1 MEKVAFSFN
10 KWNTIIGWF
19 TFGIALLTYTLTVE
33 PTMSFWDC
41 GEYIATAA
49 KLQVGH
55 PPGAP
60 LYQMIGAFFAMF
72 AADDT
77 KIALMVNMM
86 SVVSSAFT
94 ILFLFWSSSII
105 LRKLVGRF
113 ADLET
118 NDDNTNSLTTSN
130 NIVILGS
137 SFVGALA
144 YTFSDSFWY
153 NAVEA
158 EVYAMASL
166 LIALLFWLGLRW
178 EQDMHKPR
186 GNRWLLII
194 SLVVG
199 LSFGV
204 HFMALLTIPA
214 IGFLYF
220 FKNYKTVTVKSFL
233 LANVIVVAIL
243 LFIFKL
249 LLPLTM
255 GFFGKTEVFMVN
267 SLGLPFDS
275 GTIFVTIVMIAL
287 FYFGLNYTRNKGM
300 VTYNTLILCILFIL
314 IGFSTWMMLPI
325 RANANTV
332 INENKPSDAREVLA
346 YYNREQ
352 YGVNPLFYG
361 PQYTE
366 AFSGL
371 DEENPYLDKAPNYE
385 RDYKTGK
392 YVIVNN
398 FKNADQN
405 TDDNHKTVLPRMWSG
420 DHIENYMNFTN
431 APKFRINPNYD
442 YADDLAKYGLDPSQL
457 SEEDY
462 NKAIAQLKSE
472 TEKTINEFRQAYAQK
487 QIDNEGYV
495 KFLKSY
501 GDYLIVDKPATIDN
515 LGFMV
520 EYQFGYMYWRYL
532 MWNFVGRQSDDQGRY
547 DYLDGNWLSGIT
559 FIDELHLGSQD
570 NLPSDVLNN
579 KGRNVYFF
587 LPFILGLIGL
597 MYHANK
603 DLKSFYVLLALFLF
617 TGIALKIYLNERPF
631 EPRER
636 DYALVGSFYVFAIWI
651 GFGVYALYESAKKY
665 IAPKVAG
672 PIIIAASLLAAPVL
686 MASQNWDDHDR
697 SGKYTA
703 VAMAKAYLE
712 SCDENA
718 ILFTIGDNDTF
729 PLWYVQEIENIRTD
743 VKIVNTSLFMTDW
756 YIDQMKTKT
765 YESDPLPISFTHNQ
779 YVGDKLD
786 YVAYIPKIDSR
797 WDIKDLITFIKN
809 PKATV
814 QMQNGQTIHFY
825 PTNKIRIPVD
835 KNTII
840 NNKVV
845 DPKYNDSI
853 VPFIDIDIKGNAL
866 YKNRLMM
873 LDIVANNNWK
883 RPIYF
888 TGGAFANEDYIW
900 MKEYLQLE
908 GMVYKLVPIR
918 TRMSED
924 GSPLEMGQID
934 SEKMYAK
941 VMKWDWGNSESP
953 DIYHDTETKRNSI
966 TYRTNLARLMNQLL
980 LEGKKDKA
988 KNIINLAMTKMPV
1001 EFFGYY
1007 SLLEPFADGYY
1018 KIGEKEK
1025 AQQLLQNLIGK
1036 YQENLN
1042 YYGQL
1047 KASEQGGIATTIIID
1062 IERYRSLLQVMKK
1075 NDDITFYNKSKIS
1088 FNTYIKM
1095 FERFERDKE

>member
-1 MEKVAFSFN
+1 MDKTAFNFN
-10 KWNTIIGWF
+10 KWNTIIGWI
-19 TFGIALLTYTLTVE
+19 TFGIALITYTLTVE

-49 KLQVGH
+49 KLEVGH

-72 AADDT
+72 ALDNT
-77 KIALMVNMM
+77 KIALMVNMV
-86 SVVSSAFT
+86 SVFSSAFT
-94 ILFLFWSSSII
+94 ILFMFWSSSMI
-105 LRKLVGRF
+105 LRKIVSRF
-113 ADLET
+113 A
-118 NDDNTNSLTTSN
+118 STTALNSN
-130 NIVILGS
+130 NDVVILGS

-178 EQDMHKPR
+178 EQDMDKPR
-186 GNRWLLII
+186 GNKWLLII

-220 FKNYKTVTVKSFL
+220 FKNYEKVTIKSFII
-233 LANVIVVAIL
+233 ANVVVISIL

-255 GFFGKTEVFMVN
+255 AFFGKTEVFMVN
-267 SLGLPFDS
+267 NLGLPFDS
-275 GTIFVTIVMIAL
+275 GTLFVALLIAVL
-287 FYFGLNYTRNKGM
+287 FYFGLQFTKKKQLI
-300 VTYNTLILCILFIL
+300 TYNTLLLCVLFIL

-366 AFSGL
+366 NFAGL
-371 DEENPYLDKAPNYE
+371 DKDNPYLDKAPNYE

-405 TDDNHKTVLPRMWSG
+405 SDDNHKTILPRMWSA
-420 DHIENYMNFTN
+420 DHIENYMNFSN
-431 APKFRINPNYD
+431 PPAFRLNPD
-442 YADDLAKYGLDPSQL
+442 YPYEDDLAKYGIDPSQL

-462 NKAIAQLKSE
+462 NKAIAQLKNE
-472 TEKTINEFRQAYAQK
+472 TEKIVNEFRQAYAQQ

-501 GDYLIVDKPATIDN
+501 GDYLLIDKPTTVDN

-532 MWNFVGRQSDDQGRY
+532 MWNFVGRQNDVQGRY
-547 DYLDGNWLSGIT
+547 DYLDGNWLSGIS

-570 NLPSDVLNN
+570 NLPSDVVNN

-651 GFGVYALYESAKKY
+651 GFGVYALYESAQKY
-665 IAPKVAG
+665 LAPKIAG
-672 PIIIAASLLAAPVL
+672 PIMISACLLAAPVL

-697 SGKYTA
+697 SGKSTA
-703 VAMAKAYLE
+703 VAMAKAYLT
-712 SCDENA
+712 SCDPNA

-729 PLWYVQEIENIRTD
+729 PLWYAQEIEGVRTD
-743 VKIVNTSLFMTDW
+743 IKIVNTSLFMTDW

-765 YESDPLPISFTHNQ
+765 YESDALPISFTHDQ

-786 YVAYIPKIDSR
+786 YVAFIPKIDTR
-797 WDIKDLITFIKN
+797 WDIKDLIDFIKN
-809 PKATV
+809 PKSTV
-814 QMQNGQTIHFY
+814 EMQNGQTIHFY

-840 NNKVV
+840 KNKVV
-845 DPKYNDSI
+845 SAQYFDSI
-853 VPFIDIDIKGNAL
+853 VPYIDIDVSKNAL

-888 TGGAFANEDYIW
+888 SGGAFDNEDYIW

-908 GMVYKLVPIR
+908 GMVYKLVPVK
-918 TRMSED
+918 TTLPKD
-924 GSPLEMGQID
+924 ASPLDMGQLD
-934 SEKMYAK
+934 SDKMYDI
-941 VMKWDWGNSESP
+941 VMKWEWGNGESP
-953 DIYHDTETKRNSI
+953 TIYHDPETRRNSI
-966 TYRTNLARLMNQLL
+966 NYRSYLSRLMKQLIK
-980 LEGKKDKA
+980 EGKTEKA
-988 KNIINLAMTKMPV
+988 KKVINLAMTKLPV
-1001 EFFGYY
+1001 EYFDYY
-1007 SLLEPFADGYY
+1007 SLVEPFADGYY
-1018 KIGEKEK
+1018 KTGEKVK
-1025 AQQLLQNLIGK
+1025 AQQLLDKLTQK
-1036 YQENLN
+1036 YRENLN
-1042 YYGQL
+1042 YYGGL
-1047 KASEQGGIATTIIID
+1047 KASDQSSIVIPIVTD
-1062 IERYRSLLQVMKK
+1062 IERYRSLLKVMKEN
-1075 NDDITFYNKSKIS
+1075 NDLEFYNKHRAT

-1095 FERFERDKE
+1095 FERFERDRE

>member
-1 MEKVAFSFN
+1 MDKTAFNFN
-10 KWNTIIGWF
+10 KWNTIIGWL
-19 TFGIALLTYTLTVE
+19 TFGIALITYSLTVE

-49 KLQVGH
+49 KLEVGH

-72 AADDT
+72 ALDNT
-77 KIALMVNMM
+77 KIALMVNMV
-86 SVVSSAFT
+86 SVFSSAFT
-94 ILFLFWSSSII
+94 ILFMFWSSSMI
-105 LRKLVGRF
+105 LRKIVGRF
-113 ADLET
+113 ASTPSLNKN
-118 NDDNTNSLTTSN
+118 ND
-130 NIVILGS
+130 VVVLGS

-178 EQDMHKPR
+178 EQDMDKPR
-186 GNRWLLII
+186 GNKWLLII

-220 FKNYKTVTVKSFL
+220 FKNYEKVTLKSFII
-233 LANVIVVAIL
+233 ANVVVISIL

-255 GFFGKTEVFMVN
+255 AFFGKTEVFMVN
-267 SLGLPFDS
+267 NLGLPFDS
-275 GTIFVTIVMIAL
+275 GTLFVAILIAVL
-287 FYFGLNYTRNKGM
+287 FYFGLQYTKKKQLI
-300 VTYNTLILCILFIL
+300 TYNTLLLCVLFIL

-366 AFSGL
+366 NFAGL
-371 DEENPYLDKAPNYE
+371 DKDNPYLDKAPNYE

-398 FKNADQN
+398 FKNAEQN
-405 TDDNHKTVLPRMWSG
+405 SDDNHKTILPRMWSAE
-420 DHIENYMNFTN
+420 HIENYMNFTN
-431 APKFRINPNYD
+431 PPAFRLNPD
-442 YADDLAKYGLDPSQL
+442 YPYEEDLAKYGIDPSQL

-472 TEKTINEFRQAYAQK
+472 TEKIVNEFRQAYAQQ

-501 GDYLIVDKPATIDN
+501 GDYLLIEKPTTADN

-532 MWNFVGRQSDDQGRY
+532 MWNFVGRQNDVQGRY
-547 DYLDGNWLSGIT
+547 DYLDGNWLSGIS
-559 FIDELHLGSQD
+559 FIDELHLGSQE
-570 NLPSDVLNN
+570 NLPSDVTNN

-651 GFGVYALYESAKKY
+651 GFGVYALYESAQKY
-665 IAPKVAG
+665 LAPKIAG
-672 PIIIAASLLAAPVL
+672 PIMISACLLAAPVL

-697 SGKYTA
+697 SGKSTA
-703 VAMAKAYLE
+703 VAMAKAYLT
-712 SCDENA
+712 SCDPNA

-729 PLWYVQEIENIRTD
+729 PLWYAQEIEGVRTD
-743 VKIVNTSLFMTDW
+743 IKIVNTSLFMTDW

-765 YESDPLPISFTHNQ
+765 YESDALPISFTHDQ

-786 YVAYIPKIDSR
+786 YVAFIPKIDTR
-797 WDIKDLITFIKN
+797 WDIKDLIDFIKN
-809 PKATV
+809 PKSTV
-814 QMQNGQTIHFY
+814 EMQNGQTIHFY

-840 NNKVV
+840 KNKVV
-845 DPKYNDSI
+845 SAQYFDSI
-853 VPFIDIDIKGNAL
+853 VPYIDIDVSKNAL

-888 TGGAFANEDYIW
+888 SGGAFDNEDYIW

-908 GMVYKLVPIR
+908 GMVYKLVPVK
-918 TRMSED
+918 TTLPKD
-924 GSPLEMGQID
+924 ASPLDMGQLD
-934 SEKMYAK
+934 SDKMYDI
-941 VMKWDWGNSESP
+941 VMKWEWGNGESTT
-953 DIYHDTETKRNSI
+953 IYHDPETRRNSI
-966 TYRTNLARLMNQLL
+966 NYRSYLSRLMNQLIK
-980 LEGKKDKA
+980 EGKTDKA
-988 KNIINLAMTKMPV
+988 KKVIDLAMTKLPV
-1001 EFFGYY
+1001 EYFGYY
-1007 SLLEPFADGYY
+1007 SLVEPFADGYY
-1018 KIGEKEK
+1018 KTGEKAK
-1025 AQQLLQNLIGK
+1025 AQQLLDKLTQK
-1036 YQENLN
+1036 YRENLN
-1042 YYGQL
+1042 YYGGL
-1047 KASEQGGIATTIIID
+1047 KASEQSSIVIPIVTD
-1062 IERYRSLLQVMKK
+1062 IERYRSLLKVMKEN
-1075 NDDITFYNKSKIS
+1075 NDLEFYNKHRAT

-1095 FERFERDKE
+1095 FERFERDRE

>member
-1 MEKVAFSFN
+1 MDKTAFNFN
-10 KWNTIIGWF
+10 KWNTIIGWL
-19 TFGIALLTYTLTVE
+19 TFGIALITYSLTVE

-49 KLQVGH
+49 KLEVGH

-72 AADDT
+72 ALDNT
-77 KIALMVNMM
+77 KIALMVNMV
-86 SVVSSAFT
+86 SVFSSAFT
-94 ILFLFWSSSII
+94 ILFMFWSSSMI
-105 LRKLVGRF
+105 LRKIVGRF
-113 ADLET
+113 ASTPSLNKN
-118 NDDNTNSLTTSN
+118 ND
-130 NIVILGS
+130 VVVLGS

-178 EQDMHKPR
+178 EQDMDKPR
-186 GNRWLLII
+186 GNKWLLII

-220 FKNYKTVTVKSFL
+220 FKNYEKVTLKSFII
-233 LANVIVVAIL
+233 ANVVVISIL

-255 GFFGKTEVFMVN
+255 AFFGKTEVFMVN
-267 SLGLPFDS
+267 NLGLPFDS
-275 GTIFVTIVMIAL
+275 GTLFVAILIAVL
-287 FYFGLNYTRNKGM
+287 FYFGLQYTKKKQLI
-300 VTYNTLILCILFIL
+300 TYNTLLLCVLFIL

-366 AFSGL
+366 NFAGL
-371 DEENPYLDKAPNYE
+371 DKDNPYLDKAPNYE

-398 FKNADQN
+398 FKNAEQN
-405 TDDNHKTVLPRMWSG
+405 SDDNHKTILPRMWSAE
-420 DHIENYMNFTN
+420 HIENYMNFTN
-431 APKFRINPNYD
+431 PPAFRLNPD
-442 YADDLAKYGLDPSQL
+442 YPYEEDLAKYGIDPSQL

-472 TEKTINEFRQAYAQK
+472 TEKIVNEFRQAYAQQ

-501 GDYLIVDKPATIDN
+501 GDYLLIEKPTTADN

-532 MWNFVGRQSDDQGRY
+532 MWNFVGRQNDVQGRY
-547 DYLDGNWLSGIT
+547 DYLDGNWLSGIS
-559 FIDELHLGSQD
+559 FIDELHLGSQE
-570 NLPSDVLNN
+570 NLPSDVTNN

-651 GFGVYALYESAKKY
+651 GFGVYALYESAQKY
-665 IAPKVAG
+665 LAPKIAG
-672 PIIIAASLLAAPVL
+672 PIIISACLLAAPVL

-697 SGKYTA
+697 SGKSTA
-703 VAMAKAYLE
+703 VAMAKAYLT
-712 SCDENA
+712 SCDPNA

-729 PLWYVQEIENIRTD
+729 PLWYAQEIEGVRTD
-743 VKIVNTSLFMTDW
+743 IKIVNTSLFMTDW

-765 YESDPLPISFTHNQ
+765 YESDALPISFTHDQ

-786 YVAYIPKIDSR
+786 YVAFIPKIDTR
-797 WDIKDLITFIKN
+797 WDVKDLIDFIKN
-809 PKATV
+809 PKSTV
-814 QMQNGQTIHFY
+814 EMQNGQTIHFY

-840 NNKVV
+840 KNKVV
-845 DPKYNDSI
+845 SAQYFDSI
-853 VPFIDIDIKGNAL
+853 VPYIDIDVSKNAL

-888 TGGAFANEDYIW
+888 SGGAFDNEDYIW

-908 GMVYKLVPIR
+908 GMVYKLVPVK
-918 TRMSED
+918 TTLPKD
-924 GSPLEMGQID
+924 ASPLDMGQLD
-934 SEKMYAK
+934 SDKMYDI
-941 VMKWDWGNSESP
+941 VMKWEWGNGESTT
-953 DIYHDTETKRNSI
+953 IYHDPETRRNSI
-966 TYRTNLARLMNQLL
+966 NYRSYLSRLMNQLIK
-980 LEGKKDKA
+980 EGKTDKA
-988 KNIINLAMTKMPV
+988 KKVIDLAMTKLPV
-1001 EFFGYY
+1001 EYFGYY
-1007 SLLEPFADGYY
+1007 SLVEPFADGYY
-1018 KIGEKEK
+1018 KTGEKVK
-1025 AQQLLQNLIGK
+1025 AQQLLDKLTQK
-1036 YQENLN
+1036 YRENLN
-1042 YYGQL
+1042 YYGGL
-1047 KASEQGGIATTIIID
+1047 KATEQSSIVIPIVTD
-1062 IERYRSLLQVMKK
+1062 IERYRSLLKVMKEN
-1075 NDDITFYNKSKIS
+1075 NDLAFYNMHRAT

-1095 FERFERDKE
+1095 FERFERDSE

>member
-1 MEKVAFSFN
+1 MDKAAFNFN
-10 KWNTIIGWF
+10 KWNTIIGWL

-49 KLQVGH
+49 KLEVGH

-72 AADDT
+72 ATDET
-77 KIALMVNMM
+77 KIALMINMM
-86 SVVSSAFT
+86 SVFSSAFT
-94 ILFLFWSSSII
+94 ILFLFWSSSMI
-105 LRKLVGRF
+105 LKKLVLRF
-113 ADLET
+113 SEL
-118 NDDNTNSLTTSN
+118 NRN
-130 NIVILGS
+130 NEIVILGS
-137 SFVGALA
+137 SLVGALA

-166 LIALLFWLGLRW
+166 LISLLFWLGLRW
-178 EQDMHKPR
+178 EQDMNKPR
-186 GNRWLLII
+186 GNKWLLII
-194 SLVVG
+194 SLVIG

-220 FKNYKTVTVKSFL
+220 FKNYKVVTFKSFL
-233 LANVIVVAIL
+233 IANVVVIAIL

-249 LLPLTM
+249 LLPMTM

-275 GTIFVTIVMIAL
+275 GTILVTVLLAAL
-287 FYFGLNYTRNKGM
+287 FYFGLVYTNNKGLA
-300 VTYNTLILCILFIL
+300 TYNTLILCVLFIL
-314 IGFSTWMMLPI
+314 IGFSTWIMLPI

-371 DEENPYLDKAPNYE
+371 DAEKPYLDKAPNYE

-398 FKNADQN
+398 FKNAEQN
-405 TDDNHKTVLPRMWSG
+405 SDDNHKTILPRMWSG

-431 APKFRINPNYD
+431 PPEFKLNPNYP
-442 YADDLAKYGLDPSQL
+442 YEQDLAKYGIDASQL

-462 NKAIAQLKSE
+462 GKAIAQLKNE
-472 TEKTINEFRQAYAQK
+472 TEKIVNEFRQAYAQK
-487 QIDNEGYV
+487 QIDNEGYL

-501 GDYLIVDKPATIDN
+501 GDYLLVDKPTTADN

-532 MWNFVGRQSDDQGRY
+532 MWNFVGRQSDNQGRY
-547 DYLDGNWLSGIT
+547 DYLDGNWLSGIS

-570 NLPSDVLNN
+570 NLPSDVVNN

-651 GFGVYALYESAKKY
+651 GFGVYALYESIQKY
-665 IAPKVAG
+665 LSPKIAG
-672 PIIIAASLLAAPVL
+672 PVIIAASLLAAPVL
-686 MASQNWDDHDR
+686 MAAQNWDDHDR

-703 VAMAKAYLE
+703 VAMAKAYLT
-712 SCDENA
+712 SCDPNA

-729 PLWYVQEIENIRTD
+729 PLWYAQEIEKIRTD

-765 YESDPLPISFTHNQ
+765 YESDPLPISFTHDQ

-786 YVAYIPKIDSR
+786 YVAHIPKVETR
-797 WDIKDLITFIKN
+797 WDIKDFINFIKN
-809 PKATV
+809 PKSTV
-814 QMQNGQTIHFY
+814 EMQNGQTIHFY

-835 KNTII
+835 KNLII
-840 NNKVV
+840 QNKVV
-845 DPKYNDSI
+845 SAKYNDSI
-853 VPFIDIDIKGNAL
+853 VPYIDLDISTNAL

-888 TGGAFANEDYIW
+888 SGGAFDNEDYIW
-900 MKEYLQLE
+900 MKDYLQLE
-908 GMVYKLVPIR
+908 GMVYKLVPVR
-918 TRMSED
+918 TKMPKD
-924 GSPLEMGQID
+924 GGPLEMGQVD
-934 SEKMYAK
+934 ADKMYAK
-941 VMKWDWGNSESP
+941 VMKWDWGNSESKT
-953 DIYHDTETKRNSI
+953 IYHDPETRRNSI
-966 TYRTNLARLMNQLL
+966 TYRTNLSRLMNQLIV
-980 LEGKKDKA
+980 EGKKDKA
-988 KNIINLAMTKMPV
+988 KIIIDLAMTKMPL
-1001 EFFGYY
+1001 EYFGYY
-1007 SLLEPFADGYY
+1007 SLLEPFAGGYY
-1018 KIGEKEK
+1018 KIGEKVK
-1025 AQQLLQNLIGK
+1025 AQQLLKQLIGK

-1042 YYGQL
+1042 YYGKL
-1047 KASEQGGIATTIIID
+1047 KSSEQSSIATPIIID
-1062 IERYRSLLQVMKK
+1062 IERYRSLLQVMKE
-1075 NDDITFYNKSKIS
+1075 NGDIDFYNKHKIT

-1095 FERFERDKE
+1095 FERFGRDKE

>member
-1 MEKVAFSFN
+1 MDKAAFNFN
-10 KWNTIIGWF
+10 KWNTIIGWL

-49 KLQVGH
+49 KLEVGH

-72 AADDT
+72 ASDNT
-77 KIALMVNMM
+77 QIALMVNMM
-86 SVVSSAFT
+86 SVFSSAFT
-94 ILFLFWSSSII
+94 ILFLFWSSSIVLKKI
-105 LRKLVGRF
+105 VSRF
-113 ADLET
+113 SET
-118 NDDNTNSLTTSN
+118 SKNND
-130 NIVILGS
+130 IVILGS

-144 YTFSDSFWY
+144 YTFSDSFWF

-166 LIALLFWLGLRW
+166 FIALLFWLGLRW
-178 EQDMHKPR
+178 EQDMDKPR
-186 GNRWLLII
+186 GNKWLLII

-220 FKNYKTVTVKSFL
+220 FKNYKVVTLKNFII
-233 LANVIVVAIL
+233 ANVVVIAIL

-267 SLGLPFDS
+267 NLGLPFDS
-275 GTIFVTIVMIAL
+275 GTMFVALVLIAF
-287 FYFGLNYTRNKGM
+287 FYFGLKYTKQKGFAF
-300 VTYNTLILCILFIL
+300 YNTIILCILFIL

-332 INENKPSDAREVLA
+332 INENKPSDAAEVLA

-366 AFSGL
+366 AFAGL
-371 DEENPYLDKAPNYE
+371 DKNNPYLDKAPNYE

-392 YVIVNN
+392 YIITNN
-398 FKNADQN
+398 FKNAEQN
-405 TDDNHKTVLPRMWSG
+405 TDNNHKTILPRMWSG
-420 DHIENYMNFTN
+420 EHIENYMNFTN
-431 APKFRINPNYD
+431 PPQFKLNPD
-442 YADDLAKYGLDPSQL
+442 YPYEDDLAKYGIDPSQL
-457 SEEDY
+457 SEEDF
-462 NKAIAQLKSE
+462 NKAIAQLKNE
-472 TEKTINEFRQAYAQK
+472 TEKIVTEFRQAYAQN

-495 KFLKSY
+495 TFLKSY
-501 GDYLIVDKPATIDN
+501 GDYLIVEKPTTADN

-532 MWNFVGRQSDDQGRY
+532 MWNFVGRQNDVQGKY
-547 DYLDGNWLSGIT
+547 DYLDGNWLSGIS
-559 FIDELHLGSQD
+559 FIDELHLGSQA

-651 GFGVYALYESAKKY
+651 GFGVYALYESAQKY
-665 IAPKVAG
+665 LAPKLAG

-712 SCDENA
+712 SCDPGA

-729 PLWYVQEIENIRTD
+729 PLWYAQEIEKVRTD
-743 VKIVNTSLFMTDW
+743 IKIVNTSLFMTDW

-765 YESDPLPISFTHNQ
+765 YESDALPISFTHDE

-786 YVAYIPKIDSR
+786 YVAHIPKVESR
-797 WDIKDLITFIKN
+797 WDIKDFINFIKN
-809 PKATV
+809 PKSTV
-814 QMQNGQTIHFY
+814 EMQNEQTIHFY

-840 NNKVV
+840 KNKVV
-845 DPKYNDSI
+845 NPKHNDSI
-853 VPFIDIDIKGNAL
+853 VPYIDLDIKGNAL

-888 TGGAFANEDYIW
+888 SGGAFDSEDYIW

-918 TRMSED
+918 TALSKD
-924 GSPLEMGQID
+924 ASPLDMGQID
-934 SEKMYAK
+934 SDKMYAK
-941 VMKWDWGNSESP
+941 VMKWDWGNGESP
-953 DIYHDTETKRNSI
+953 KIYHDPETRRNSI
-966 TYRTNLARLMNQLL
+966 TYRTNLSRLMNQLIV
-980 LEGKKDKA
+980 EGQKDKA
-988 KNIINLAMTKMPV
+988 KKIIDLAMTKMPV
-1001 EFFGYY
+1001 EYFDYY
-1007 SLLEPFADGYY
+1007 SLVEPFAGGYY
-1018 KIGEKEK
+1018 KIDEKLK
-1025 AQQLLQNLIGK
+1025 AQQLLDKLILK
-1036 YQENLN
+1036 YRENLN
-1042 YYGQL
+1042 YYGNL
-1047 KASEQGGIATTIIID
+1047 KSSEQTSIAIPIITD
-1062 IERYRSLLQVMKK
+1062 IERYRSLLTVMKE
-1075 NDDITFYNKSKIS
+1075 NGDLDFYNKNRIV

-1095 FERFERDKE
+1095 FDRFGREKE

>member
-1 MEKVAFSFN
+1 MDKAAFNFN
-10 KWNTIIGWF
+10 KWNTIIGWL

-49 KLQVGH
+49 KLEVGH

-72 AADDT
+72 AADET

-86 SVVSSAFT
+86 SVFSSAFT
-94 ILFLFWSSSII
+94 ILFLFWSSSMI
-105 LRKLVGRF
+105 LKKLVSRF
-113 ADLET
+113 SEL
-118 NDDNTNSLTTSN
+118 NRN
-130 NIVILGS
+130 NEIVILGS
-137 SFVGALA
+137 SLVGALA

-166 LIALLFWLGLRW
+166 FIALLFWLGLRW
-178 EQDMHKPR
+178 EQDMNKPR
-186 GNRWLLII
+186 GNKWLLII

-220 FKNYKTVTVKSFL
+220 FKNYQVVTVKSFL
-233 LANVIVVAIL
+233 IANVVVIAIL

-249 LLPLTM
+249 LLPMTM

-275 GTIFVTIVMIAL
+275 GTILVTVLLAAL
-287 FYFGLNYTRNKGM
+287 FYFGLKYTNNKGLAN
-300 VTYNTLILCILFIL
+300 YNTLILCVLFIL
-314 IGFSTWMMLPI
+314 IGFSTWTMLPI

-371 DEENPYLDKAPNYE
+371 DDDNPYLDKAPNYE

-398 FKNADQN
+398 FKNAEQN
-405 TDDNHKTVLPRMWSG
+405 TDDNHKTILPRMWSG

-431 APKFRINPNYD
+431 PPEFRLNPNYS
-442 YADDLAKYGLDPSQL
+442 YEDDLAKYGIDPSQL
-457 SEEDY
+457 SEEEY
-462 NKAIAQLKSE
+462 NKAIAQLKNE
-472 TEKTINEFRQAYAQK
+472 TEKIVNEFRQAYSQK
-487 QIDNEGYV
+487 QIDNEGYI

-501 GDYLIVDKPATIDN
+501 GDYLLVDKPTTVDN
-515 LGFMV
+515 IGFMV

-532 MWNFVGRQSDDQGRY
+532 MWNFVGRQNDVQGRY
-547 DYLDGNWLSGIT
+547 DYLDGNWLSGIS
-559 FIDELHLGSQD
+559 FIDELHLGSQE

-651 GFGVYALYESAKKY
+651 GFGVYALYESIQKY
-665 IAPKVAG
+665 LAPKIAG
-672 PIIIAASLLAAPVL
+672 PIIICASLLAAPVL
-686 MASQNWDDHDR
+686 MAAQNWDDHDR
-697 SGKYTA
+697 SGKSTA
-703 VAMAKAYLE
+703 VAMAKAYLT
-712 SCDENA
+712 SCDPNA

-729 PLWYVQEIENIRTD
+729 PLWYAQEIEKVRTD

-765 YESDPLPISFTHNQ
+765 YESDPLPISFTHDQ

-786 YVAYIPKIDSR
+786 YVAHIPKVETR
-797 WDIKDLITFIKN
+797 WDIKDFIDFIKN
-809 PKATV
+809 PKSTV
-814 QMQNGQTIHFY
+814 EMQNGQTIHFY
-825 PTNKIRIPVD
+825 PTNKIRIPID
-835 KNTII
+835 KNII
-840 NNKVV
+840 MQNKVV
-845 DPKYNDSI
+845 SAKYNDSI
-853 VPFIDIDIKGNAL
+853 VPYIDLDISKNAL

-888 TGGAFANEDYIW
+888 SGGAFDDEDYIW

-918 TRMSED
+918 TIIPKD
-924 GSPLEMGQID
+924 GGPLEMGQID
-934 SEKMYAK
+934 SDKMYDK
-941 VMKWDWGNSESP
+941 VMKWDWGNSESKT
-953 DIYHDTETKRNSI
+953 IYHDPETRKNSI
-966 TYRTNLARLMNQLL
+966 NYRSYLSRLMNQLII
-980 LEGKKDKA
+980 EGKKDKA
-988 KNIINLAMTKMPV
+988 KVIIDLAMKKMPL
-1001 EFFGYY
+1001 EYFGYY
-1007 SLLEPFADGYY
+1007 SLLEPFAGGYY
-1018 KIGEKEK
+1018 KIDEKVK
-1025 AQQLLQNLIGK
+1025 ARQLLEKLIGK

-1042 YYGQL
+1042 YYGKL
-1047 KASEQGGIATTIIID
+1047 KSSEQSSIATPIIID
-1062 IERYRSLLQVMKK
+1062 IERYRSLLQAMKE
-1075 NDDITFYNKSKIS
+1075 NGDLDFYNKHKIT

-1095 FERFERDKE
+1095 FERFGREKE

>member
-1 MEKVAFSFN
+1 MDKAAFNFN
-10 KWNTIIGWF
+10 KWNTIIGWL

-49 KLQVGH
+49 KLEVGH

-72 AADDT
+72 ASDNT

-86 SVVSSAFT
+86 SVFSSAFT

-105 LRKLVGRF
+105 LRKLVSRF
-113 ADLET
+113 TELNKN
-118 NDDNTNSLTTSN
+118 NDV
-130 NIVILGS
+130 VILGS

-166 LIALLFWLGLRW
+166 FIALLFWLGLRW
-178 EQDMHKPR
+178 EQDMDKPR
-186 GNRWLLII
+186 GNKWLLII

-220 FKNYKTVTVKSFL
+220 FKNYKVVTLKNFII
-233 LANVIVVAIL
+233 ANIVVIAVL

-275 GTIFVTIVMIAL
+275 GSIFVTVLLIAL
-287 FYFGLNYTRNKGM
+287 FYFGLQYTNKKGLA
-300 VTYNTLILCILFIL
+300 TYNTLILCVLFIL

-332 INENKPSDAREVLA
+332 INENKPSDAAEVLA

-366 AFSGL
+366 AFAGL
-371 DEENPYLDKAPNYE
+371 DKEKPYLDKAPNYE

-392 YVIVNN
+392 YIITNN

-405 TDDNHKTVLPRMWSG
+405 TDNNQKTILPRMWSG

-431 APKFRINPNYD
+431 PPEFKLNPD
-442 YADDLAKYGLDPSQL
+442 YPYEDDLAKYGIDPSQL

-462 NKAIAQLKSE
+462 NKAIAQLRNE
-472 TEKTINEFRQAYAQK
+472 TEKIVTEFRQAYAQK
-487 QIDNEGYV
+487 QIDNEGYIT
-495 KFLKSY
+495 FLKSY
-501 GDYLIVDKPATIDN
+501 GDYLLVEKPSTIDN

-532 MWNFVGRQSDDQGRY
+532 MWNFVGRQNDIQGKY

-651 GFGVYALYESAKKY
+651 GFGVYALYESATKY
-665 IAPKVAG
+665 LAPKLAG
-672 PIIIAASLLAAPVL
+672 PLLIASCLLAAPVL

-712 SCDENA
+712 SCDPNA

-729 PLWYVQEIENIRTD
+729 PLWYAQEIEGVRTD

-765 YESDPLPISFTHNQ
+765 YESDPLPISFTHDQ

-786 YVAYIPKIDSR
+786 YVAHIPKVESR
-797 WDIKDLITFIKN
+797 WDIKDLIAFIKN
-809 PKATV
+809 PKSTV
-814 QMQNGQTIHFY
+814 DMQNGQTIHFY
-825 PTNKIRIPVD
+825 PTSKIRIPVD

-840 NNKVV
+840 KNKVV
-845 DPKYNDSI
+845 NPKDNDSI
-853 VPFIDIDIKGNAL
+853 VPYIDLDIKGNAL

-888 TGGAFANEDYIW
+888 SGGAFDSEDYLW

-918 TRMSED
+918 TVLTKD
-924 GSPLEMGQID
+924 ASPLDMGRLD
-934 SEKMYAK
+934 SDKMFAK
-941 VMKWDWGNSESP
+941 VMKWDWGNSGSQS
-953 DIYHDTETKRNSI
+953 IYHDPETRKNSI
-966 TYRTNLARLMNQLL
+966 NYRSYLARLMDQLIV
-980 LEGKKDKA
+980 EGKKDKA
-988 KNIINLAMTKMPV
+988 KIIINLAMTKMPV
-1001 EFFGYY
+1001 EYFDYY
-1007 SLLEPFADGYY
+1007 TFVEPFAGGYY
-1018 KIGEKEK
+1018 KIDEPLK
-1025 AQQLLQNLIGK
+1025 AQQLLDKLIMK
-1036 YQENLN
+1036 YRENLN
-1042 YYGQL
+1042 YYGKL
-1047 KASEQGGIATTIIID
+1047 TPSEQTSIAIPIMTD
-1062 IERYRSLLQVMKK
+1062 IERYRSLLTVMKE
-1075 NDDITFYNKSKIS
+1075 NGDLNFYNKNRII

-1095 FERFERDKE
+1095 FERFGRDRE